1 MTITK
6 RIEKFI
12 NETAAI
18 DASINGFD
26 LQDSI
31 KEITEQIV
39 TDDYSNCVNF
49 AYLHNVA
56 IPVVLRHAIENPLKS
71 L

>member
-12 NETAAI
+12 NATAAI

-39 TDDYSNCVNF
+39 TNDYSNW
-49 AYLHNVA
+49 
-56 IPVVLRHAIENPLKS
+56 KS
-71 L
+71 PEKQIINAE